1 MNFIPYFFL
10 FLYLINYSNEE
21 KIVEINFFQDFTYKG
36 ESDFS
41 ELIKNNLF
49 TTFLLGSNNKKV
61 DIKLSFDTPYFSI
74 SYNYVENS
82 TTLRPNE
89 PHFTYYSKTEFYSA
103 QKSEEKIK
111 LNEEITID
119 DFKFICDQF
128 GGEKLGLN
136 LNIENNELEDFTFI
150 KELLRNK
157 LIETHDIKIL
167 YNENNFISGKIIF
180 GAPAKYTI
188 PMHVEKITI
197 FCFKMDTITYQGED
211 YTTEVGIDFN
221 SAGIVAPSSFYD
233 RLDQFFEPYMNN
245 NTCKYIVL
253 PKFYESSIFCYD
265 NFTNIENFGKIYFV
279 INDFN
284 FKYTFILEGKE
295 LFKKVNNGY
304 LFLIRSFVYYTADK
318 WVLGSPFFG
327 KYPITFNLKKY
338 LIGFDINKEN
348 IIEDES
354 NNNSDNILPWI
365 LVAIFGLL
373 FILVIAFNIYFFL
386 LKKQRKIRA
395 NELDEEILYNPE
407 NEEYK
412 SENKND
418 YKVIFDN

>member
-119 DFKFICDQF
+119 DFKFICDQL

-180 GAPAKYTI
+180 GASAKYTI

-365 LVAIFGLL
+365 LVVIFGLL

-395 NELDEEILYNPE
+395 NELDEDILYNPE
-407 NEEYK
+407 KEEYK

>member
-89 PHFTYYSKTEFYSA
+89 PDFTYYGKTEFFRA

-136 LNIENNELEDFTFI
+136 LNIDNNELEDFTFI

-167 YNENNFISGKIIF
+167 YNENNFTSGKIIF

-188 PMHVEKITI
+188 QMHVEKITI

-233 RLDQFFEPYMNN
+233 RLDKFFEPYMNN

-265 NFTNIENFGKIYFV
+265 NFTNIENFGKIYFE
-279 INDFN
+279 IKDFY

-318 WVLGSPFFG
+318 WVLGLPFFG

-338 LIGFDINKEN
+338 KIGFDINKEN

-373 FILVIAFNIYFFL
+373 FIFVIAFNIYFFL

-395 NELDEEILYNPE
+395 NELDEDIIYNPE
-407 NEEYK
+407 KEEYK